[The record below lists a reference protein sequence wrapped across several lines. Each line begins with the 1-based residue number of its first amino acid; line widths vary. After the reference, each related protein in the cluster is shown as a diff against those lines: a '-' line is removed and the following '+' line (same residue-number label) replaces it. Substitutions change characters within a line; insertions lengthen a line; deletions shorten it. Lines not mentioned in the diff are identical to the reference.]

1 MRLTEAS
8 RKRLLTTGR
17 SAASTTA
24 FAVVLLAAGSTMS
37 WAAESR
43 AASRDAVSEGGGGR
57 VTFYSYGDKIEVC
70 DTATDAQ
77 GPYGVYKY
85 YKSEA
90 SPIQGRHNQTRG
102 NGACNTWDHDFAEGK
117 TILIRK
123 CQDLPVL
130 PDTCLPWKTGIV

>member
-1 MRLTEAS
+1 MSLTQES
-8 RKRLLTTGR
+8 KRRLLTTGR
-17 SAASTTA
+17 IAASTTA

-70 DTATDAQ
+70 DTAADAL

-102 NGACNTWDHDFAEGK
+102 NGACNTWDHNFAEGK

-123 CQDLPVL
+123 CSDLPVL